1 VEEEEKPGEEA
12 SDLEE
17 EKSKNW
23 ADQVEEEEKPRDGAD
38 QVEEE
43 EKSSDIEEEEK
54 PIPKEVEDW
63 RPRARE
69 VIEELRH
76 RLAHEATGPP
86 PVCRVRALCANE
98 GRAWPR
104 LAETPAADS
113 ETEFSFQPGTIMTI
127 HRLSEASVGWM
138 YGTLDGK
145 KGIVFASDVEI
156 MD

>member
-1 VEEEEKPGEEA
+1 MEEEEKPGEEA

-43 EKSSDIEEEEK
+43 KSRDIEEEEK
-54 PIPKEVEDW
+54 SIPKEVEDW

-127 HRLSEASVGWM
+127 HRLSEADPGWM